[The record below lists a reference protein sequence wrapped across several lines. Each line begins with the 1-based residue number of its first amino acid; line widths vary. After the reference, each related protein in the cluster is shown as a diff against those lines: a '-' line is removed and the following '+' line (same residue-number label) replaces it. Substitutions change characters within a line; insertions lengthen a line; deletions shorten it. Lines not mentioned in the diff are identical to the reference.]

1 MTEPKRPDPFG
12 ALAGTVTVAPGVD
25 LTEPTGEVWEAAED
39 RPSEEAIAEVTQ
51 SDVSAIISDSIPGE
65 EPDQASAMSNLL
77 IRDVDER
84 LVRTLKCK
92 AEING
97 TSLQQEAK
105 RALTRGAPL
114 TGDERSRLLE
124 QFARENGG
132 FPKVKTSGG
141 GLVGGMREEEG

>member
-12 ALAGTVTVAPGVD
+12 ALAVTVAPGVD

-39 RPSEEAIAEVTQ
+39 LPPEEVIAEVTPPGE
-51 SDVSAIISDSIPGE
+51 DAIISDSIPDE
-65 EPDQASAMSNLL
+65 ESDQASAMSDLL

-114 TGDERSRLLE
+114 TGDERGRLLE

-141 GLVGGMREEEG
+141 DLVGDMREDEG